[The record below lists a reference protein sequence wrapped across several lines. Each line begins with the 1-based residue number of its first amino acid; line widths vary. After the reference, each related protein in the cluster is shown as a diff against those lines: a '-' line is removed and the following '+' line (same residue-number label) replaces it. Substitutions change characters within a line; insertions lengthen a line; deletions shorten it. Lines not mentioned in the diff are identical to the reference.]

1 MGYNRSGTRR
11 NQRLRRHKKEAERLA
26 RKAGQKSQGQ
36 TAAATAQK

>member
-26 RKAGQKSQGQ
+26 IKAAKQGTGQAPASTSK
-36 TAAATAQK
+36 K